1 MRNIV
6 IILAISIYVTLALS
20 CKEDKAREAK
30 VKKLQEIQQMLE
42 ANKFEVARVT
52 AIDTLDPEI
61 KTLYLKADDQ
71 LGHASHLDIRCNER
85 IEEILYKIVKKVPSK
100 NIKTNREIYSE
111 LISLYPENE
120 LYKNKFIFYDRKLRK

>member
-1 MRNIV
+1 MRNII

-30 VKKLQEIQQMLE
+30 IKKLQEIQQMLE
-42 ANKFEVARVT
+42 ANKFEVARIA

-71 LGHASHLDIRCNER
+71 LGHASHLDIR
-85 IEEILYKIVKKVPSK
+85 
-100 NIKTNREIYSE
+100 NREIYSE